1 MDMSPEEQLDALTA
15 GATDVAGGEE
25 LLDKLK
31 QGRPLRIKFGADP
44 SAPDL
49 HLGHSVP
56 LRKLKRFQ
64 ELGHQVVFI
73 IGDYT
78 GRIGDP
84 SGRTKTRPIL
94 SDEEIQHNAATY
106 VEQVG
111 KILDVSQAEIVYNS
125 EWFGDMNAADLLALT
140 SHYTV
145 ARMLERDDFA
155 LRIREGIAISML
167 EMLYPLIQGYD
178 SVAVKA
184 DVEIGGTDQL
194 FNLLVGRDI
203 MRAYGMTPQAVMTWP
218 LLVGTDG
225 RQKMSKSLGNY
236 IGITEPP
243 GEMFGKLMS
252 IPDEL
257 MPQYYEL
264 LLGKT
269 PSEVQQLQ
277 EAIQSGQLHPREAK
291 ADLAEAVVA
300 MYHSPEA
307 AEQARAEFDR
317 VFAGRQLPT
326 EIPHLTL
333 SLKDLPGGTIG
344 TVELV
349 LAAGFAESKAEARRL
364 IRQKAVSINDEI
376 VTDEMAQLEV
386 KTGDILRVGKRRFAR
401 IIISD
406 EE

>member
-1 MDMSPEEQLDALTA
+1 MSPEEQLDALTA

-125 EWFGDMNAADLLALT
+125 KWFGDMNAADLLALT

-155 LRIREGIAISML
+155 LRIREGIAISVL

-225 RQKMSKSLGNY
+225 REKMSKSLGNY

-257 MPQYYEL
+257 LPQYHGL
-264 LLGKT
+264 LLEKT
-269 PSEVQQLQ
+269 PEEVKHLQ
-277 EAIQSGQLHPREAK
+277 AALESGELHSRQSK
-291 ADLAEAVVA
+291 ADLAEAVVT

-307 AEQARAEFDR
+307 APLSREEFDR
-317 VFAGRQLPT
+317 VFAEGKLPS
-326 EIPHLTL
+326 EIPELPL
-333 SLKDLPGGTIG
+333 SPAALSDGKIWI
-344 TVELV
+344 VQLV
-349 LAAGFAESKAEARRL
+349 VQAGFADSNAHARRF
-364 IRQKAVSINDEI
+364 IRQKAVSINDEP
-376 VTDEMAQLEV
+376 VTDEMGQV
-386 KTGDILRVGKRRFAR
+386 KVATGDVLRVGKRRFAK
-401 IIISD
+401 IMFTA
-406 EE
+406 

>member
-1 MDMSPEEQLDALTA
+1 MTPEEQLDLLSR
-15 GATDVAGGEE
+15 GATDVVVPDE
-25 LLDKLK
+25 LLAKLK
-31 QGRPLRIKFGADP
+31 EGRPLRIKYGADP

-56 LRKLKRFQ
+56 LGKLRRFQ
-64 ELGHQVVFI
+64 ELGHQVIFI

-94 SDEEIQHNAATY
+94 SEEEIKRNAATY

-111 KILDVSQAEIVYNS
+111 KILDVEQAQIVYNS
-125 EWFGDMNAADLLALT
+125 QWFGQMNASELLSLA

-155 LRIREGIAISML
+155 LRIREGIPISIL
-167 EMLYPLIQGYD
+167 EMLYPLIQAYD
-178 SVAVKA
+178 SVAVEA

-203 MRAYGMTPQAVMTWP
+203 MRAYGLTPQVVMTWP

-225 RQKMSKSLGNY
+225 HQKMSKSLGNY

-243 GEMFGKLMS
+243 GAMFGKLMS

-264 LLGKT
+264 LLEKT
-269 PSEVQQLQ
+269 PNEVGQLQ
-277 EAIQSGQLHPREAK
+277 EVIQSGELHPRDAK
-291 ADLAEAVVA
+291 ADLAEAVA
-300 MYHSPEA
+300 TMYHDADA
-307 AEQARAEFDR
+307 AEEARAEFDR
-317 VFAGRQLPT
+317 VFAERKLPSEMPDLRLAT
-326 EIPHLTL
+326 E
-333 SLKDLPGGTIG
+333 DLADGKMWV
-344 TVELV
+344 VELV
-349 LAAGFAESKAEARRL
+349 VTTGLADSNGEARRL
-364 IRQKAVSINDEI
+364 IRQGAVSINDEA
-376 VTDEMAQLEV
+376 VTDEMAQV
-386 KTGDILRVGKRRFAR
+386 QVATGDIVRVGKRRFAR